1 MRLRL
6 GTFSRYR
13 PRVLTLVVLVVVA
26 ALIVLANLTY
36 DQARFRCHQG
46 DFSHKSY
53 GWPLVWHRYVAEM
66 ESKLKL
72 TTAQVKQLE
81 AIMDDTK
88 AKYKAV
94 RDSYKPAI
102 LQVKNQHVQEVKSI
116 LTAQQIP
123 AYEKLLSEREQ
134 RAREQDERERRD
146 EQRRAAQHKTQAE
159 K

>member
-1 MRLRL
+1 MTREKWTGVAL
-6 GTFSRYR
+6 
-13 PRVLTLVVLVVVA
+13 A
-26 ALIVLANLTY
+26 ALLFFGGAAVGVLANRYYTTTTVSAKTSETY
-36 DQARFRCHQG
+36 R
-46 DFSHKSY
+46 
-53 GWPLVWHRYVAEM
+53 HRYVLEM

-81 AIMDDTK
+81 VIMDDTK

-94 RDSYKPAI
+94 RDSYRPAI

-123 AYEKLLSEREQ
+123 GYEQLLSERER
-134 RAREQDERERRD
+134 RAREQDEQERRD
-146 EQRRAAQHKTQAE
+146 EQRRAAEHKAQAA

>member
-1 MRLRL
+1 MKREKWTGLAL
-6 GTFSRYR
+6 
-13 PRVLTLVVLVVVA
+13 A
-26 ALIVLANLTY
+26 ALLFFGGAAVGVLANRYYTATEVSAKTSETY
-36 DQARFRCHQG
+36 RQH
-46 DFSHKSY
+46 
-53 GWPLVWHRYVAEM
+53 YVAEM

-72 TTAQVKQLE
+72 TPSQVKRLE

-102 LQVKNQHVQEVKSI
+102 LQVKNEHIALVKSM

-123 AYEKLLSEREQ
+123 GYEQLLSDRER
-134 RAREQDERERRD
+134 RAREQDERDRRE
-146 EQRRAAQHKTQAE
+146 EQRRAAARQARAA

>member
-1 MRLRL
+1 MKREKWAGLAL
-6 GTFSRYR
+6 
-13 PRVLTLVVLVVVA
+13 A
-26 ALIVLANLTY
+26 ALLFFGGAAVGVLANRYYTTTTVSAKTSETY
-36 DQARFRCHQG
+36 R
-46 DFSHKSY
+46 
-53 GWPLVWHRYVAEM
+53 HRYVAEM

-134 RAREQDERERRD
+134 RAREQDKRERRD
-146 EQRRAAQHKTQAE
+146 EQRRAAAHKTPAAQ
-159 K
+159 

>member
-1 MRLRL
+1 MKREKWTGLAL
-6 GTFSRYR
+6 
-13 PRVLTLVVLVVVA
+13 A
-26 ALIVLANLTY
+26 ALLFFGGAAVGVLANRYYTTTTVSAKTSETY
-36 DQARFRCHQG
+36 R
-46 DFSHKSY
+46 
-53 GWPLVWHRYVAEM
+53 HRYVTEM

-134 RAREQDERERRD
+134 RARAQDEQERRD
-146 EQRRAAQHKTQAE
+146 EQRRAAEHKAQAA

>member
-1 MRLRL
+1 MRREKWTGVAL
-6 GTFSRYR
+6 
-13 PRVLTLVVLVVVA
+13 A
-26 ALIVLANLTY
+26 ALLFFGGAAVGVLANRYYTTTTVSAKTSETY
-36 DQARFRCHQG
+36 R
-46 DFSHKSY
+46 
-53 GWPLVWHRYVAEM
+53 HRYVLEM

-81 AIMDDTK
+81 VIMDDTK

-94 RDSYKPAI
+94 RDSYRPAI

-123 AYEKLLSEREQ
+123 GYEQLLSERER
-134 RAREQDERERRD
+134 RAREQDEQERRD
-146 EQRRAAQHKTQAE
+146 EQRRAAEHKAQAA

>member
-1 MRLRL
+1 MKREKWTGLAL
-6 GTFSRYR
+6 
-13 PRVLTLVVLVVVA
+13 A
-26 ALIVLANLTY
+26 ALLFFGGAAVGALANRYYTTTTVSAKTSETY
-36 DQARFRCHQG
+36 R
-46 DFSHKSY
+46 
-53 GWPLVWHRYVAEM
+53 HRYVAEM

-123 AYEKLLSEREQ
+123 EYEKLLSERER

-146 EQRRAAQHKTQAE
+146 EQRRAAEHKAQAA

>member
-1 MRLRL
+1 MKREKWTGLAL
-6 GTFSRYR
+6 
-13 PRVLTLVVLVVVA
+13 A
-26 ALIVLANLTY
+26 ALLFFGGAAVGVLANRYYTTTTVSAKTSETY
-36 DQARFRCHQG
+36 R
-46 DFSHKSY
+46 
-53 GWPLVWHRYVAEM
+53 HRYVTEM

-94 RDSYKPAI
+94 RDLYKPAI

-134 RAREQDERERRD
+134 RARAQDEQERRD
-146 EQRRAAQHKTQAE
+146 EQRRAAEHKAQAA